1 MLERLTA
8 FAIIAFARAVT
19 GVRALWLGSAPT
31 AAPTLYFAN
40 HRSHGD
46 FVLLWACLPPD
57 LRARTRPVA
66 GADYWNKSALRRFIA
81 GRVFNA
87 VLIDRTGQRVKN
99 SGASTEATA
108 ETSAESSTETSRAAS
123 TEGSREAD
131 PVETIA
137 QVLEAGDSVIFFPEG
152 TRNETD
158 EVLLAFKG
166 GLQRLARRCPQV
178 QFTPVWIDNLHRV
191 LPKGEVIPVPLAC
204 LVAFGRPLPPE
215 TVALAERDAFLAAA
229 RNALLDLRPEHTR
242 HDA

>member
-1 MLERLTA
+1 MLERLVA
-8 FAIIAFARAVT
+8 LLIIGFARAVT

-46 FVLLWACLPPD
+46 FVLLWACLPAD

-87 VLIDRTGQRVKN
+87 VLIDR
-99 SGASTEATA
+99 SGKRQANDGDK
-108 ETSAESSTETSRAAS
+108 TSPD
-123 TEGSREAD
+123 GD
-131 PVETIA
+131 PVEQIA
-137 QVLEAGDSVIFFPEG
+137 QVLNAGDSVIFFPEG

-158 EVLLAFKG
+158 EVLLPFKG
-166 GLQRLARRCPQV
+166 GLHRLARRCPQA

-204 LVAFGRPLPPE
+204 RVAFGQPLPAD
-215 TVALAERDAFLAAA
+215 TLALAERNAFLAAA
-229 RNALLDLRPEHTR
+229 RDALLDLRPEHAR
-242 HDA
+242 QE

>member
-1 MLERLTA
+1 MLERLA
-8 FAIIAFARAVT
+8 ALLIIAFARAVT
-19 GVRALWLGSAPT
+19 GVRALWLGGAPT

-57 LRARTRPVA
+57 LRTRTRPVA

-87 VLIDRTGQRVKN
+87 VLIDRTGQRGTS
-99 SGASTEATA
+99 SGEP
-108 ETSAESSTETSRAAS
+108 
-123 TEGSREAD
+123 D
-131 PVETIA
+131 PVEQIA

-158 EVLLAFKG
+158 EVLLPFKG
-166 GLQRLARRCPQV
+166 GLHRLVRRCPQA

-204 LVAFGRPLPPE
+204 LVAFGRPLPQE
-215 TVALAERDAFLAAA
+215 TLALAERDAFLAAA
-229 RNALLDLRPEHTR
+229 RTALLDLRPEHAR
-242 HDA
+242 NERSE

>member
-1 MLERLTA
+1 MLERLVA
-8 FAIIAFARAVT
+8 LVIIGFARAVT
-19 GVRALWLGSAPT
+19 GVRALWRDSAPT

-87 VLIDRTGQRVKN
+87 VLIDRTGPRRKTID
-99 SGASTEATA
+99 STG
-108 ETSAESSTETSRAAS
+108 
-123 TEGSREAD
+123 EGVAPEGNEPD

-137 QVLEAGDSVIFFPEG
+137 QVLESGDSVIFFPEG

-158 EVLLAFKG
+158 EVLLPFKG
-166 GLQRLARRCPQV
+166 GLHKLTRCCPQV

-191 LPKGEVIPVPLAC
+191 LPKGELIPVPLAC
-204 LVAFGRPLPPE
+204 LVAFGRPLPAE
-215 TVALAERDAFLAAA
+215 TLALAEREAFQAAA
-229 RNALLDLRPEHTR
+229 RSALLELRPEHAR
-242 HDA
+242 SDG

>member
-1 MLERLTA
+1 MLERLVA
-8 FAIIAFARAVT
+8 LVIIAFARAVT

-87 VLIDRTGQRVKN
+87 VLIDRTGQRDK
-99 SGASTEATA
+99 
-108 ETSAESSTETSRAAS
+108 TSS
-123 TEGSREAD
+123 EGD
-131 PVETIA
+131 PVEQIA
-137 QVLEAGDSVIFFPEG
+137 RVLDAGDSVIFFPEG
-152 TRNETD
+152 TRNETE
-158 EVLLAFKG
+158 EVLLPFKG
-166 GLQRLARRCPQV
+166 GLHRLVRRCPQA

-204 LVAFGRPLPPE
+204 LVAFGRPLSQD
-215 TVALAERDAFLAAA
+215 TLALHERDAFLSAA
-229 RNALLDLRPEHTR
+229 RTALLDLRPEHAR
-242 HDA
+242 NE